1 MYHIGEQWR
10 ILSNNIVVKVKKKMN
25 NGYFLG
31 EDGKYYDSAAAMQ
44 NANRV
49 VENQQK
55 QTEILERQAREQNR
69 QNIENQR
76 LAMQMAEATRQ
87 QNEQI

>member
-1 MYHIGEQWR
+1 
-10 ILSNNIVVKVKKKMN
+10 MN

-31 EDGKYYDSAAAMQ
+31 KDGKYYDSAAAMQ

-55 QTEILERQAREQNR
+55 QTEILEQQARE
-69 QNIENQR
+69 
-76 LAMQMAEATRQ
+76 
-87 QNEQI
+87 

>member
-1 MYHIGEQWR
+1 
-10 ILSNNIVVKVKKKMN
+10 MN